1 MQTRPGRPGVTLRP
15 RARLRDVAALAGVST
30 ATASNALRGNP
41 VSASALERVQRA
53 AAHLDYT
60 PHAAGRSLRTGQ
72 PGQIGLWVNAAL
84 DNRSPVLAGLVLGA
98 VNGME
103 DSGYSLQVAAIGNA
117 PGEWRAR
124 IAEVAASG
132 RYAAFIA
139 AHLYRDDTSWWV
151 PVRAHGLPLVVMND
165 GLAKADVAIMTD
177 NPSGIRL
184 CMEYLHGIGHRSV
197 GTIAGTQGH
206 NEADVRL
213 ESFYRTAANFGMHA
227 PEAFVRRAEAFS
239 IAEGERVMTGLLT
252 AWDRSQ
258 LPTAIICGDDR
269 IAIGALRAALRYGL
283 RVPGDLSIVG
293 FDDAWLAEVTTPP
306 LTTIHQSH
314 ATVGQAA
321 AEAAIELVSA
331 GLPESTVTRVIP
343 VELVIRGSSGPPTRT
358 S

>member
-1 MQTRPGRPGVTLRP
+1 MRSTDRSQLEQP
-15 RARLRDVAALAGVST
+15 RQRATLRDVAALAGVST

-41 VSASALERVQRA
+41 VSALALERVRRA
-53 AAHLDYT
+53 AANLDYT

-84 DNRSPVLAGLVLGA
+84 DNTSPVLAGLVLGA

-117 PGEWRAR
+117 PGEWQAR

-165 GLAKADVAIMTD
+165 GVAAADIAIMTD
-177 NPSGIRL
+177 NRSGMRL
-184 CMEYLHGIGHRSV
+184 LMEHLHALGHRSV
-197 GTIAGTQGH
+197 GTIAGTEGH
-206 NEADVRL
+206 NEADIRL
-213 ESFYRTAANFGMHA
+213 DAFYRAAANLGMRA
-227 PEAFVRRAEAFS
+227 PEAFVMRAEAFS
-239 IAEGERVMTGLLT
+239 IAEGERAMTRLLGT
-252 AWDRSQ
+252 RERAD
-258 LPTAIICGDDR
+258 LPTAIVCGDDR
-269 IAIGALRAALRYGL
+269 IAIGALRASLRHGL

-306 LTTIHQSH
+306 LTTIRQSH
-314 ATVGQAA
+314 ARVGQAA

-331 GLPESTVTRVIP
+331 GIPIERITRTIP
-343 VELVIRGSSGPPTRT
+343 VDLVVRDSSGPPAR
-358 S
+358 

>member
-1 MQTRPGRPGVTLRP
+1 MPHRDRFPPEASRQ
-15 RARLRDVAALAGVST
+15 RATLRDVAALAGVST

-41 VSASALERVQRA
+41 VSASASERVHRA

-84 DNRSPVLAGLVLGA
+84 DNTSPTLAGLVLGA

-117 PGEWRAR
+117 PGEWQAR

-151 PVRAHGLPLVVMND
+151 PVRAHRLPLVGMND
-165 GLAKADVAIMTD
+165 PLAAADVAIMTD
-177 NPSGIRL
+177 DRSGMRL
-184 CMEYLHGIGHRSV
+184 LMEHLYGLGHRSV
-197 GTIAGTQGH
+197 GTIAGTAGH
-206 NEADVRL
+206 NEADIRL
-213 ESFYRTAANFGMHA
+213 DAFYRAAANLGMHA
-227 PEAFVRRAEAFS
+227 PEDYVTRAEAFS
-239 IAEGERVMTGLLT
+239 IVEGERVMTALLT
-252 AWDRSQ
+252 TRDRAS
-258 LPTAIICGDDR
+258 LPTAVVCGDDR
-269 IAIGALRAALRYGL
+269 IAIGALRASLRLGL

-306 LTTIHQSH
+306 LTTIRQSH
-314 ATVGQAA
+314 ARVGQAA
-321 AEAAIELVSA
+321 AEAAIELVST
-331 GLPESTVTRVIP
+331 GIPHERITRTIP
-343 VELVIRGSSGPPTRT
+343 VELVVRGSSGPPAR
-358 S
+358 